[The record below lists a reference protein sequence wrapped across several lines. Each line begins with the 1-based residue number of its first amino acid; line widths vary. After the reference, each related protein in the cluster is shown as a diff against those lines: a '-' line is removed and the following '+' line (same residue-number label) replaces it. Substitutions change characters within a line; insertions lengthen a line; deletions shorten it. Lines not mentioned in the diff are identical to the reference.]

1 MRMFGCLFIVIGA
14 AIPLRENL
22 FPVLIPEFSKT
33 EACRTIETQII
44 RSENNQ
50 LADGFYDYC
59 ASDKSQVLYGYGI
72 YPRFFEGGEGFYD
85 RISDPWFGKQPY
97 SRMVFRLIG
106 SQNGKIYIRTNDN
119 SLNFPNGALV
129 YSVGNSHP
137 KLGAQVVFVNSAQSE
152 LIISS
157 RILTGKESFLNY

>member
-1 MRMFGCLFIVIGA
+1 MYGCLFIIIGA

-33 EACRTIETQII
+33 EACRTIETQIMQ
-44 RSENNQ
+44 SENKQ

-85 RISDPWFGKQPY
+85 RISDPWFGKQLY
-97 SRMVFRLIG
+97 SRLVFRLIG
-106 SQNGKIYIRTNDN
+106 SQNGKIYIRTNDS
-119 SLNFPNGALV
+119 SLKFPNGALV
-129 YSVGNSHP
+129 YSVGSIDP
-137 KLGAQVVFVNSAQSE
+137 KLGAQVVFVNGDS
-152 LIISS
+152 
-157 RILTGKESFLNY
+157 N